1 MQDAKKCFPIVKI
14 IELAKIVGAP
24 VFLLVLVVLFRVICS
39 FLSFLTR
46 KIQYQLAV
54 RQRAGTAS
62 FPADYLFKGS
72 SSPSDYLFLVVICS
86 NHCKGVRSLV
96 VACQAHFVQSD

>member
-1 MQDAKKCFPIVKI
+1 M
-14 IELAKIVGAP
+14 
-24 VFLLVLVVLFRVICS
+24 FLLIIVVPLQSRCVICS

-46 KIQYQLAV
+46 KLQYQLTV
-54 RQRAGTAS
+54 RQRAAS

-72 SSPSDYLFLVVICS
+72 SSPFLVVICS

-96 VACQAHFVQSD
+96 VARQTHFIQSDGAINCKVEVKFKTVKLHIIT